1 MNILC
6 PGDDFFQIALDQE
19 IRNPIEW
26 LLYEFQTF
34 SNDFEHFFEYSK
46 ILMVKKKEI
55 WILLIID
62 LIFFYSTFDL
72 KACSNDR
79 KFRGLLCRWLLI
91 IRIYNYCK
99 SLRREKVARQS
110 FAQQHNRNLSK
121 SLK

>member
-46 ILMVKKKEI
+46 ILMVKKKDI

-62 LIFFYSTFDL
+62 LIIFDSTFDL
-72 KACSNDR
+72 KALYCSNDR
-79 KFRGLLCRWLLI
+79 NFRRLLLGG
-91 IRIYNYCK
+91 YCK
-99 SLRREKVARQS
+99 DM
-110 FAQQHNRNLSK
+110 
-121 SLK
+121 